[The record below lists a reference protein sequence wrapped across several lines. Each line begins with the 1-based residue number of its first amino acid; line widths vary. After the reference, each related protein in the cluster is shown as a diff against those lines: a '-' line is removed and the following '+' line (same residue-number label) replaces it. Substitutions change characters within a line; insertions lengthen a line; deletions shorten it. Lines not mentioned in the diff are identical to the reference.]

1 MATMSEEKAAMA
13 RARLKKHFDVPSSEH
28 QDRWVDLW
36 NAGDFLP
43 WDRQLPSPALN
54 DLLDQRKDLIGSCF
68 VDDQGSTGTKRRKK
82 ALVPGCGA
90 GYDVL
95 LLASYGYDA
104 YGLEVSEKAVQ
115 RCVEEQKT
123 NGHKYPVKDEA
134 AGAGSCTFLKGDFF
148 DSAWS
153 KATTAEGTFE
163 FIYDYTL
170 LSKKPEGLLVCLE
183 YPLGKDPATG
193 GPPFGLTSQTYV
205 EHLQHPGEDI
215 PYNKAGDVE
224 ERSSSQPS
232 SEALERIDHWQ
243 AERSHQIG
251 QGKDSVSVWR
261 HK

>member
-54 DLLDQRKDLIGSCF
+54 DLLDQRKDLIGGCF
-68 VDDQGSTGTKRRKK
+68 VFDEARTGTKRRKR

-95 LLASYGYDA
+95 LLASHGYDA

-115 RCVEEQKT
+115 RCLEEQKA

-134 AGAGSCTFLKGDFF
+134 AGAGSCTFLKGDYF
-148 DSAWS
+148 DDTWS
-153 KATTAEGTFE
+153 KKTTAEGTFE
-163 FIYDYTL
+163 FIYDYTVNETPFITDC
-170 LSKKPEGLLVCLE
+170 SF
-183 YPLGKDPATG
+183 PAIG
-193 GPPFGLTSQTYV
+193 
-205 EHLQHPGEDI
+205 
-215 PYNKAGDVE
+215 
-224 ERSSSQPS
+224 SSG
-232 SEALERIDHWQ
+232 AIKRAVAD
-243 AERSHQIG
+243 A
-251 QGKDSVSVWR
+251 
-261 HK
+261 

>member
-13 RARLKKHFDVPSSEH
+13 RARLKQHFNVPAAEH
-28 QDRWVDLW
+28 EDRWVDLW

-68 VDDQGSTGTKRRKK
+68 IEDDSSTGTKRRKK

-134 AGAGSCTFLKGDFF
+134 SGAGSCTFLKGDFF
-148 DSAWS
+148 DTAWS
-153 KATTAEGTFE
+153 KEMTAEGTFE
-163 FIYDYTL
+163 FVYDYTVCCFDL
-170 LSKKPEGLLVCLE
+170 LPIRSFHLFGTSDVVNAQRLMSGGTVLLRSRCIE
-183 YPLGKDPATG
+183 ASSLG
-193 GPPFGLTSQTYV
+193 V
-205 EHLQHPGEDI
+205 E
-215 PYNKAGDVE
+215 DVTAPVKE
-224 ERSSSQPS
+224 T
-232 SEALERIDHWQ
+232 
-243 AERSHQIG
+243 
-251 QGKDSVSVWR
+251 
-261 HK
+261 